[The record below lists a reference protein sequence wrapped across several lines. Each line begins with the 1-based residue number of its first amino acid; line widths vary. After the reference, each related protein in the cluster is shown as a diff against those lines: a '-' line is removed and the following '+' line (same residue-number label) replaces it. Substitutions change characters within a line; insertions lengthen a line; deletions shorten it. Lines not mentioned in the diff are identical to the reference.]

1 MEPVD
6 GEIVEEVLD
15 FGGPA
20 VVEVAIDGA
29 VAVEVEVDSSDEV
42 DDVDGLVDGAEG
54 VVELDVELDASSA
67 EELVGAPSSPDG
79 VVLVGEVHLMDGEGI
94 RIVDVAFD
102 YAFVLG
108 VDDVVLLVA

>member
-54 VVELDVELDASSA
+54 AVELDVELDASSA

-94 RIVDVAFD
+94 RIVDVAFG

-108 VDDVVLLVA
+108 VDGIVFLVA